1 MPQRV
6 QDIRTHSSSGNIV
19 VENLNYAQCTKSGST
34 NTWAESKKEWHALF
48 ETETNKRL
56 ILSSAPSSTAPF
68 LSRRE
73 DWLENHVLPPARKG
87 ARRKPPT
94 PNLFISAFW
103 RFLGGSA
110 LARWWV
116 LVLFQRER
124 DNWLP
129 GWLRPCF
136 REATLHQDCWRV
148 ELFQRETLH
157 FQDGWRPGGR
167 CWSEIAGDTYIRPQ
181 SRLPIRTVAPHNQT
195 LLIPSRPI
203 IQYFAP
209 CLPATGRFASQ
220 LSKQQPTFWRT
231 CCRIL
236 SGELKQLLVLY
247 LQTLSWVETIL
258 YISQHCSPAV
268 VYFFQAGVLF
278 SIENAKFWP
287 FWAILAILSQIY
299 TLYDVLLQV

>member
-1 MPQRV
+1 MIRQLKWECSQSYQFSDCLCLCLCLCLLVFLTESGWNPNLVGGLVGGEKAGLAPRRLMDCLLPPPQAVLWQSQEWFTGFINIVAMTTMNQGSTILVFWWKNNHCFNFVPQRV
-6 QDIRTHSSSGNIV
+6 QDIRAHSSSGNIV
-19 VENLNYAQCTKSGST
+19 VENLNYARWTKSGST
-34 NTWAESKKEWHALF
+34 NTWAESKNEWPALF

-68 LSRRE
+68 LSQRE

-124 DNWLP
+124 DNWL
-129 GWLRPCF
+129 RPCF

-157 FQDGWRPGGR
+157 FQDGWRPGG
-167 CWSEIAGDTYIRPQ
+167 WDGQVDAAGQR
-181 SRLPIRTVAPHNQT
+181 
-195 LLIPSRPI
+195 
-203 IQYFAP
+203 
-209 CLPATGRFASQ
+209 
-220 LSKQQPTFWRT
+220 
-231 CCRIL
+231 
-236 SGELKQLLVLY
+236 
-247 LQTLSWVETIL
+247 
-258 YISQHCSPAV
+258 
-268 VYFFQAGVLF
+268 
-278 SIENAKFWP
+278 
-287 FWAILAILSQIY
+287 
-299 TLYDVLLQV
+299 